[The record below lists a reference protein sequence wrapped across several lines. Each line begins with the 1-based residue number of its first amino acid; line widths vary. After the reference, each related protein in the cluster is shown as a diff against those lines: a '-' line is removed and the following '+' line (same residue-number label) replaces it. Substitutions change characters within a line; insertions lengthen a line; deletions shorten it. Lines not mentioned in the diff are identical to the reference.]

1 MRLSSIG
8 GATVASVEPEG
19 PQRFRYERTRP
30 QMHPTSR
37 TPTIRFDGT
46 MMSHGRSRRSWEPF
60 SRIQPIGEQ
69 PHSPNSLPVSDGSG
83 YRHDEG
89 IFMPARDPQHLS
101 PNHRDTLLQIFQHP
115 TSHNIDWRAVLSLLE
130 AVGEVEERKGGTVQV
145 TLGDESELLVPPK
158 HKDVDVEQVVDLRR
172 MLTSA
177 GYADVVKG
185 MEDKGKEV

>member
-1 MRLSSIG
+1 
-8 GATVASVEPEG
+8 
-19 PQRFRYERTRP
+19 
-30 QMHPTSR
+30 
-37 TPTIRFDGT
+37 
-46 MMSHGRSRRSWEPF
+46 
-60 SRIQPIGEQ
+60 
-69 PHSPNSLPVSDGSG
+69 
-83 YRHDEG
+83 
-89 IFMPARDPQHLS
+89 MPARDPQHLS